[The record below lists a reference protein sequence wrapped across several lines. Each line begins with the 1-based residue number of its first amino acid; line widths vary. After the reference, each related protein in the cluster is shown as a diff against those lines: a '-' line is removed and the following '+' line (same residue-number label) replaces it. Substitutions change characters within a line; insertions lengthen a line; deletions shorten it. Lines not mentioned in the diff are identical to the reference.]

1 MAKEKDK
8 KKLDDTCS
16 VDAGSTD
23 DMRAARLYA
32 IKSDILNHLG
42 QQALSIH
49 GIASRHGMSPTYV
62 RRLFTAEG
70 TSFAAFVL
78 QQRLAVARL
87 MLGDARFAHRAI
99 SAIAFEVGFGDV
111 SHFQR
116 AFRRRYGVKPSDMR
130 DAARLGRGRLN

>member
-1 MAKEKDK
+1 MANEKDK
-8 KKLDDTCS
+8 KKLNDTCRA
-16 VDAGSTD
+16 VAGPAEH
-23 DMRAARLYA
+23 MRAARLDA

-49 GIASRHGMSPTYV
+49 GIASRHGMSPTYI

-70 TSFAAFVL
+70 TSFAEFVL
-78 QQRLAVARL
+78 QQRLAVAHL
-87 MLGDARFAHRAI
+87 MLGDVRFADRAI

-116 AFRRRYGVKPSDMR
+116 AFRRRYGLKPADVR
-130 DAARLGRGRLN
+130 DAARLCRRLN